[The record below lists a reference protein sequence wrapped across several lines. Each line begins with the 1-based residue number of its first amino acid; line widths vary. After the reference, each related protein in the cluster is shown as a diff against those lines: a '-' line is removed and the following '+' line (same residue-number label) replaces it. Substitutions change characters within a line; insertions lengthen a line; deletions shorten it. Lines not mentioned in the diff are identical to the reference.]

1 MVEHMEDKEL
11 ITGIEQNLRTHLDGL
26 WKEVG
31 AINNKIEEAE
41 KQLAELKEQK
51 ERKVKNLEILREGVE
66 GARKAYQAASR
77 SQFLKQYP
85 EFG

>member
-1 MVEHMEDKEL
+1 MEDKEL
-11 ITGIEQNLRTHLDGL
+11 VSSVEKNLRDHLDGL

-41 KQLAELKEQK
+41 KHLAELKEHK

-66 GARKAYQAASR
+66 GARKAYSAASQ
-77 SQFLKQYP
+77 SEFLKKYP
-85 EFG
+85 ELG